1 MKILSTSLFL
11 LALGTYAIGEDTA
24 VQQPKDLFGNA
35 DKPFA
40 YTGEDLT
47 RLPTRL
53 GVSYDNGVNHH
64 TGSNT
69 DNYLVTGSLSLLGLQ
84 ALAEVPVYA
93 RTNPGAGE
101 TQDGFGDSFVSGAF
115 SLPINPKMRLAVGLD
130 ALLDTASR
138 DELGIGENLFT
149 PFFAIGVELDETNMG
164 LIKLSYTDSTDDT
177 IERWELMIRG
187 LHRWND
193 QLFSSVEIV
202 PGWDSLGDEVLL
214 NARALVGARVD
225 RHNIVSLEF
234 ALPIDTDSREDR
246 GSSLRLNYNFMF

>member
-1 MKILSTSLFL
+1 MKTLSTSLFL
-11 LALGTYAIGEDTA
+11 LALGTYAIAEDAA
-24 VQQPKDLFGNA
+24 VQQPKDMRGNS

-53 GVSYDNGVNHH
+53 GVSYDSGVNHH

-69 DNYLVTGSLSLLGLQ
+69 DNYLLTGSLSLLGFQ

-93 RTNPGAGE
+93 RTNPGTGE

-115 SLPINPKMRLAVGLD
+115 SLPFNPKMRLTVGVD
-130 ALLDTASR
+130 VLLDTASR
-138 DELGIGENLFT
+138 DELGIGENLFA
-149 PFFAIGVELDETNMG
+149 PFLALGVELDESNMG
-164 LIKLSYTDSTDDT
+164 IVKLSYTDSTGDE

-202 PGWDSLGDEVLL
+202 PGWDSLGDDFLL

-234 ALPIDTDSREDR
+234 ALPIDTDSREQR